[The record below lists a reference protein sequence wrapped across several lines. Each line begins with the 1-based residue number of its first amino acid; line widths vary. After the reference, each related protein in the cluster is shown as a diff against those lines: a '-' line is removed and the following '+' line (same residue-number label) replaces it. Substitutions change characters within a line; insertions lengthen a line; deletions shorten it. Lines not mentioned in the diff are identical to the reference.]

1 MKQTPWKC
9 RFCKRINKATASYC
23 GQCGRHWAEAI
34 DGNYQHVPQSQR
46 RVQEEQ
52 SYAHWEEDDPPWS
65 ARSWGSGRWPS
76 QSPRTRSQ
84 TPAQAPQHKNRRKNK
99 KGKEKG
105 KSQSQFQAP
114 ALPEA
119 PWTSKS
125 TQSTTAAAPS
135 TTPAEQQLRALVTA
149 MKKNES
155 SLPAYLQAMLQET
168 HKAQSQDM
176 TKVLHSAVTKLGKA
190 KKTLQDARASRMQLH
205 NVWKTYLA
213 ASAEKWQEFCKDF
226 EKQDNDLA
234 QQVMSATDAVKT
246 AQEGLEASKREA
258 KEVEDLDSD
267 SKDDMAL
274 EISDEESQ
282 EVLDSKGQAL
292 KEGLNL
298 MLANLE
304 SLKEK
309 AELAA
314 EENAAKRPRKR
325 PPDGSTQASLRSFGV
340 PGQ

>member
-1 MKQTPWKC
+1 
-9 RFCKRINKATASYC
+9 
-23 GQCGRHWAEAI
+23 
-34 DGNYQHVPQSQR
+34 
-46 RVQEEQ
+46 
-52 SYAHWEEDDPPWS
+52 
-65 ARSWGSGRWPS
+65 
-76 QSPRTRSQ
+76 
-84 TPAQAPQHKNRRKNK
+84 
-99 KGKEKG
+99 
-105 KSQSQFQAP
+105 
-114 ALPEA
+114 
-119 PWTSKS
+119 
-125 TQSTTAAAPS
+125 
-135 TTPAEQQLRALVTA
+135 

-155 SLPAYLQAMLQET
+155 SLPADLQAMLQET
-168 HKAQSQDM
+168 HKVQSQDM

-234 QQVMSATDAVKT
+234 QQVMSATDAVKA
-246 AQEGLEASKREA
+246 AQEGLEASKKEA

-267 SKDDMAL
+267 SKNDMAL

-298 MLANLE
+298 MLTNLE

-314 EENAAKRPRKR
+314 EESAAKRPRKR
-325 PPDGSTQASLRSFGV
+325 PPDGSTEASLRSFGV